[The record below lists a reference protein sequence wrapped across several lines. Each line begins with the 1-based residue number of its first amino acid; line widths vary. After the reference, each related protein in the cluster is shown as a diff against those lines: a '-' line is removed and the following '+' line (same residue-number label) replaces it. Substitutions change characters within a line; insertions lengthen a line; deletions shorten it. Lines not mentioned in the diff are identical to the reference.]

1 MPEFHA
7 LAVHVKK
14 RRKALKESQTEF
26 SMNCGLTAKTISN
39 IECKREET
47 KIGTVQKI
55 AAYTGDSVS
64 ELLNPETVTE
74 L

>member
-7 LAVHVKK
+7 LAVKVKNW
-14 RRKALKESQTEF
+14 RRILSESQTEF

-39 IECKREET
+39 IECEREET

-55 AAYTGDSVS
+55 AAYTGESVS
-64 ELLNPETVTE
+64 ELLNPETITE
-74 L
+74 